1 MGFSRYG
8 RANLYL
14 GAPASLF
21 GAKASREANLGAP
34 ASLFAQAAPVQAATG
49 ALFSS
54 ARPEHQAITF
64 DAIQPDWNSVPVT
77 KCNVLSHELPL
88 SVDDVIS
95 GISLQRKA
103 LKKGELKIAKNPFAR
118 VDECVAFYG
127 RHLPSDDVDPIDIVV
142 KKFVDDLDR
151 PIITA
156 NRYEEEVKVRTIAS
170 FLASKF
176 NEEFL
181 AKVSFPLKIL

>member
-8 RANLYL
+8 RANL
-14 GAPASLF
+14 GAPALLF
-21 GAKASREANLGAP
+21 GAKASRQANFGAP

>member
-8 RANLYL
+8 QAILSRRA
-14 GAPASLF
+14 
-21 GAKASREANLGAP
+21 K
-34 ASLFAQAAPVQAATG
+34 
-49 ALFSS
+49 S
-54 ARPEHQAITF
+54 ARPKRQAITF
-64 DAIQPDWNSVPVT
+64 DDVQPDWNSVPVT
-77 KCNVLSHELPL
+77 KCSVLSHELPV

-103 LKKGELKIAKNPFAR
+103 LKKEELKIAKNPFAR

-127 RHLPSDDVDPIDIVV
+127 RHLPSDNVDPIDIVV

-156 NRYEEEVKVRTIAS
+156 NRYEEEVKVRRIAS

-176 NEEFL
+176 NEEFF
-181 AKVSFPLKIL
+181 AKVSFPMKIL